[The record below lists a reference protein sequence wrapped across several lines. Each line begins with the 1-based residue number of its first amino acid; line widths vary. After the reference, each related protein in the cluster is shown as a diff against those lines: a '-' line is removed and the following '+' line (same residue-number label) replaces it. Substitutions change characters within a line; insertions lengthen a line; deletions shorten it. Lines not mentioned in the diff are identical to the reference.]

1 MYIIYIITLYG
12 FLFGNITKYT
22 LSNETFKILLY
33 FDFYKSSTDR
43 QWNEKCKNYIQLD
56 QL

>member
-22 LSNETFKILLY
+22 LSNETFKIWLFRFLQI
-33 FDFYKSSTDR
+33 FYGLTMERKV
-43 QWNEKCKNYIQLD
+43 
-56 QL
+56 

>member
-33 FDFYKSSTDR
+33 FDFYKSSTD
-43 QWNEKCKNYIQLD
+43 
-56 QL
+56 